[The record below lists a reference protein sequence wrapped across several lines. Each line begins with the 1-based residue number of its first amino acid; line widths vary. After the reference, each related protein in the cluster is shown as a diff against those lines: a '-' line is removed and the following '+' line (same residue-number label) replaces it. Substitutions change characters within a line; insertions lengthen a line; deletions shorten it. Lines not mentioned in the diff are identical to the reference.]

1 MQGQAAGGGHRP
13 RCRPAGGRMMFPLR
27 TLTVALAAVL
37 ASACSLIPDYQRP
50 AAPVPASFPGAAQAA
65 AATPT
70 ADAIAWRDYF
80 ADARLREVI
89 ALALANNRDLRTA
102 ALNIEK
108 ARAQYR
114 IQRADLFPAIGASG
128 SQNAQRLPGDLTS
141 SGEADVTRQY
151 SATVGFSAYELDF
164 FGRIRSLNA
173 QALELYLG
181 TEEARRS
188 AQISLV
194 AEVASAW
201 LILAADRERQALA
214 RSTYETRQKSY
225 DLTRRSFEAGAV
237 SALDLHQSQTLLES
251 ARADVARYRTLVAQD
266 ENALALVAG
275 APVPAELLPATLTD
289 SVSAVA
295 ELPAGVP
302 SDVLARRPDILQAER
317 ALRAANASIGAARA
331 AFFPRITL
339 TAAGGSASN
348 TLDELFGSGSGTW
361 SFVPQIRIP
370 IFEAGRLQANLDVST
385 VQRDINV
392 AQYEKAIQSAFREVA
407 DALAERATLAEQLDA
422 RRRLVE
428 ATAAGF
434 RLSEARYKGGVDS
447 YLGLLDAQRALY
459 GAELDL
465 IGVRLSEAVNRVAL
479 YKALGG
485 GWQ

>member
-1 MQGQAAGGGHRP
+1 
-13 RCRPAGGRMMFPLR
+13 MFPLR